1 MKKMLNAQKV
11 VVTENTKQESEA
23 QSNKLN
29 KTENAPSKV
38 NELFGSGTEDSSDD
52 ATSEDEVLDTSPKK
66 KSRKISSSSE
76 GSDGDILLKKKL
88 ALMGKEKADV
98 GKVKKNINMGKKLY
112 LLSHSQEDK
121 ELRQKNQRQ
130 ERIKKR
136 RKGKEEEDAG
146 KPKLAKVVNYSS
158 SSVPDENTEANEPD
172 KESKTADIVV
182 QGVGGDKDPKS
193 EE

>member
-88 ALMGKEKADV
+88 ALMA
-98 GKVKKNINMGKKLY
+98 
-112 LLSHSQEDK
+112 
-121 ELRQKNQRQ
+121 
-130 ERIKKR
+130 KKR
-136 RKGKEEEDAG
+136 LMWER
-146 KPKLAKVVNYSS
+146 
-158 SSVPDENTEANEPD
+158 
-172 KESKTADIVV
+172 
-182 QGVGGDKDPKS
+182 
-193 EE
+193 